1 MGIIDSYKWKLK
13 PQEIGAMAKVKK
25 VVRARKKGPAKQ
37 TASAQGANGGA
48 ASGKDALAALAEEY
62 KAFKKENPAKA
73 ARVPQSIKDQAKKLH
88 DARVTYSAIAE
99 ACGITLGSIR
109 AWIEG
114 PAAKAAAAGTFGR
127 GPGRPVQGG
136 MAGLKKGW
144 VTIRVEGRELEVQKG
159 DFWELLKGGIEAAQ

>member
-1 MGIIDSYKWKLK
+1 
-13 PQEIGAMAKVKK
+13 MAKVKK
-25 VVRARKKGPAKQ
+25 VVRANRKGPTKP

-48 ASGKDALAALAEEY
+48 TSDKGALAALAEEY

-73 ARVPQSIKDQAKKLH
+73 ARVPQSIKDQARKLH
-88 DARVTYSAIAE
+88 DARVTYSAIAD

-109 AWIEG
+109 AWLEG
-114 PAAKAAAAGTFGR
+114 PAAKAAAAGTLGR
-127 GPGRPVQGG
+127 KPGRPGG
-136 MAGLKKGW
+136 MTGLKKGW